1 MSLGFKRLNVYI
13 LCKDHVKQCTKSIY
27 THIHI
32 YIYMSLGFKRL
43 NVYILCKDH
52 VKQRTKS
59 MPQVEFKHATN
70 KLSTLPATP
79 PQIQNHQ

>member
-1 MSLGFKRLNVYI
+1 
-13 LCKDHVKQCTKSIY
+13 
-27 THIHI
+27 
-32 YIYMSLGFKRL
+32 MSLGFKRL